1 MLDNI
6 RLQIMN
12 EVDILYNIEL
22 RQTTADEL
30 ERERESAAMLGIN
43 STLENELRTMAC
55 MTQCSIIASLPA
67 DRSRVVVQMEEPM
80 FSEFSINCCSP
91 VSVLL
96 MLRCLIIPFDATKTE
111 CVHNVPKFSR
121 LCVIEI

>member
-1 MLDNI
+1 
-6 RLQIMN
+6 MN

-55 MTQCSIIASLPA
+55 MTQCSIIASFPA

-80 FSEFSINCCSP
+80 FSEFNIVAHPCPCC
-91 VSVLL
+91 
-96 MLRCLIIPFDATKTE
+96 
-111 CVHNVPKFSR
+111 
-121 LCVIEI
+121 